1 MKKWFKFCEER
12 TTTISVSSSASC
24 DADSLPAIE
33 INIDTRKLKPCP
45 PGHYL
50 VILNKNYIKN
60 KNFSINLFFIW
71 DLWPF
76 YTFKSNDDIESVSED
91 PLFFTIYAF
100 WLFWVS
106 TYVFMTWP
114 VICSISPPDYRCL
127 LTSLQPLEDRD
138 TVEVWT
144 FPCYQ
149 YFIFSFDHLGRV
161 SIWECCSVSGG
172 VRTLHRPTLSA
183 AWSAGQETAPHTGE
197 EDPLWRTLRHLYLL
211 SDTDWCRLE

>member
-76 YTFKSNDDIESVSED
+76 YTFKSNDDKESATED
-91 PLFFTIYAF
+91 PFFILGFNLCIYDMACHLLYLSS
-100 WLFWVS
+100 WLSLSPDLLTTSRGQRHSRGLNISMLSIFYIQLWSSREAIHLTVLVTQLRS
-106 TYVFMTWP
+106 TYPPQANTVS
-114 VICSISPPDYRCL
+114 CLISR
-127 LTSLQPLEDRD
+127 TRD
-138 TVEVWT
+138 TATPVRRQQSVAERAPLSPAWHWLMT
-144 FPCYQ
+144 A
-149 YFIFSFDHLGRV
+149 GR
-161 SIWECCSVSGG
+161 EQ
-172 VRTLHRPTLSA
+172 LH
-183 AWSAGQETAPHTGE
+183 
-197 EDPLWRTLRHLYLL
+197 
-211 SDTDWCRLE
+211 C